1 MEDYFSFLNV
11 KKLSDIHD
19 RTLMKCTVLINKSFP
34 KYFLLPAFS
43 PGREWKAF
51 RKKLKFHTLKAS
63 YLSPTPWLPR
73 NRVSLHLVPMT
84 GNLCLSPDFSD
95 DTSVLSQDFK
105 AFSVVKEE
113 DYTGEPDC
121 NLNSTSLPSAEERIH
136 LQLNTVLDRHMVSLY
151 VVM

>member
-1 MEDYFSFLNV
+1 MNYFSFLHV

-43 PGREWKAF
+43 PGREWKTF
-51 RKKLKFHTLKAS
+51 RKKWKFHTLKAS
-63 YLSPTPWLPR
+63 YHSPTPW
-73 NRVSLHLVPMT
+73 LHLVPMT

-105 AFSVVKEE
+105 AFSLVKEE
-113 DYTGEPDC
+113 DYTAELDC

-136 LQLNTVLDRHMVSLY
+136 LQLNTVLDHHMVSLF
-151 VVM
+151 

>member
-1 MEDYFSFLNV
+1 MEV
-11 KKLSDIHD
+11 
-19 RTLMKCTVLINKSFP
+19 
-34 KYFLLPAFS
+34 
-43 PGREWKAF
+43 
-51 RKKLKFHTLKAS
+51 S